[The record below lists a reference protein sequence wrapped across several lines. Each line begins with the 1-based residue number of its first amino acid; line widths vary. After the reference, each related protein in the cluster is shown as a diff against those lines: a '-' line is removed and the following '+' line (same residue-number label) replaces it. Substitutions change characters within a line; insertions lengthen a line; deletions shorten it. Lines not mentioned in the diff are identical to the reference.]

1 MGKEY
6 EREIHR
12 RRDMRLINLTSNQG
26 PINQNEILS
35 SIRLEIFRT
44 LTLQVVMAVWEMDG
58 SLVHG
63 C

>member
-26 PINQNEILS
+26 PVNQNEILS